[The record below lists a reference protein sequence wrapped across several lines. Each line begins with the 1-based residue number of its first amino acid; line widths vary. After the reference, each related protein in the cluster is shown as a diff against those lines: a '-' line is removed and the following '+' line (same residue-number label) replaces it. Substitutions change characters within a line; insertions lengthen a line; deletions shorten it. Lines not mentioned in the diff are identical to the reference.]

1 MQEQIQEQ
9 TQRRGQH
16 FEHGSPYS
24 DLGGEDLK
32 SPYELSTND
41 HKKQIADLK
50 KQVNQLTE
58 SLHDVQHSLDR
69 EKKEKGDLVTS
80 HNIQLSEMVNQIEE
94 LRSSRSGPI
103 HEEFTSGK
111 GNRGDYEFEEQVQLE
126 KRCDELERK
135 LKISEDEK
143 RKYAEEIEILSQRI
157 ELQGKSVDEFQNESL
172 ISRLNS
178 RISVL
183 KLKEQKLYEENSK
196 LETLYNE
203 LRSEYENAKLGW
215 DAERNEMMQ
224 ALDSKEGRDPAYKG
238 TSFVASRFDSSGF
251 KASQQV

>member
-1 MQEQIQEQ
+1 MKRIIEDLQEQIQEQ
-9 TQRRGQH
+9 TERRGQH

-24 DLGGEDLK
+24 DIQGEDLK

-50 KQVNQLTE
+50 KQVNQLTD
-58 SLHDVQHSLDR
+58 SIHDIQHSLDR

-80 HNIQLSEMVNQIEE
+80 HNIQLSEMVNQLEE
-94 LRSSRSGPI
+94 LRSSRSNPI
-103 HEEFTSGK
+103 HEEFASNK
-111 GNRGDYEFEEQVQLE
+111 GNKRIYELEEQV
-126 KRCDELERK
+126 KRNREELGQLERK
-135 LKISEDEK
+135 LKASEDEK
-143 RKYAEEIEILSQRI
+143 IKYVEEIEILSQRI

-203 LRSEYENAKLGW
+203 LR
-215 DAERNEMMQ
+215 R
-224 ALDSKEGRDPAYKG
+224 
-238 TSFVASRFDSSGF
+238 
-251 KASQQV
+251 

>member
-1 MQEQIQEQ
+1 MKRIIEDLQEQIQEQ

-24 DLGGEDLK
+24 DMGGEDLK

-41 HKKQIADLK
+41 HKKQLADLK
-50 KQVNQLTE
+50 KQVHQLTE
-58 SLHDVQHSLDR
+58 SLHDVQHTLDR
-69 EKKEKGDLVTS
+69 EKREKGDLVTS
-80 HNIQLSEMVNQIEE
+80 HNIQLSEMVNQLEE
-94 LRSSRSGPI
+94 LRSSRSNPI
-103 HEEFTSGK
+103 HEDFTSNK
-111 GNRGDYEFEEQVQLE
+111 GNRELAKLE
-126 KRCDELERK
+126 KKCDELERQ
-135 LKISEDEK
+135 LKASEDEK
-143 RKYAEEIEILSQRI
+143 RRYAEEIEILSQRI

-203 LRSEYENAKLGW
+203 LR
-215 DAERNEMMQ
+215 R
-224 ALDSKEGRDPAYKG
+224 
-238 TSFVASRFDSSGF
+238 
-251 KASQQV
+251 